1 MMMYYLEKYGCE
13 YLPNE
18 FQVIHRD
25 IRPNKLLIERK
36 YKSEE
41 IFKNLLSYYVQSD
54 FPRKLINKVDNEVL
68 IKFIDDRIRCLDFCE
83 KAI

>member
-1 MMMYYLEKYGCE
+1 MVANIFLMNFRLFIEI
-13 YLPNE
+13 LDL
-18 FQVIHRD
+18 I
-25 IRPNKLLIERK
+25 ILLLIERK

>member
-1 MMMYYLEKYGCE
+1 MVANIFQMNFRKYIE
-13 YLPNE
+13 RLDL
-18 FQVIHRD
+18 I
-25 IRPNKLLIERK
+25 ILLLIERK

>member
-1 MMMYYLEKYGCE
+1 M
-13 YLPNE
+13 
-18 FQVIHRD
+18 
-25 IRPNKLLIERK
+25 LIERK

-41 IFKNLLSYYVQSD
+41 IFKNLLAYYVQSD